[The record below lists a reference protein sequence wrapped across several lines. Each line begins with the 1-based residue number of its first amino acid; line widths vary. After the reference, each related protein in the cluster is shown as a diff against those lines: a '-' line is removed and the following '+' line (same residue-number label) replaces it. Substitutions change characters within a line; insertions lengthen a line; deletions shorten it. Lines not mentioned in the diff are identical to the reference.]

1 MGVRECVCMNM
12 CVSVCVSDGMSVC
25 VCVDVS
31 NTYKLLCS
39 NVAPL
44 CMMEALLPMLHLW
57 HCLRESSASACD
69 KLVRTIIHFRRLW
82 MTNWALFL
90 LLALLVAPAGIGS
103 MDILSM
109 TAQSTR
115 IEWKLLGS
123 L

>member
-1 MGVRECVCMNM
+1 MGVR
-12 CVSVCVSDGMSVC
+12 
-25 VCVDVS
+25 VDVS

-69 KLVRTIIHFRRLW
+69 KLVRTIVYFRRLW
-82 MTNWALFL
+82 MMNWALLL
-90 LLALLVAPAGIGS
+90 LLALLMAPAGMGS
-103 MDILSM
+103 LYILSM

-115 IEWKLLGS
+115 IERKLVES